1 MAEEKKFSEEELK
14 QINEVADNYSSLQT
28 ELGNIGVQKI
38 LVEERLDNIT
48 KREEEIRKEWKQNQ
62 VKEQDLVK
70 ILSDKYGPGTL
81 DPKTGT
87 FVPLEENKPA

>member
-1 MAEEKKFSEEELK
+1 MAEEKKFTEEELT
-14 QINEVADNYSSLQT
+14 QINEVADAYSSLQT

-38 LVEERLDNIT
+38 LIDERHRAIDT
-48 KREEEIRKEWKQNQ
+48 REEEIRKEWKQNQ

-70 ILSDKYGPGTL
+70 TLSDKYGAGTL

-87 FVPLEENKPA
+87 FVPIDKK

>member
-1 MAEEKKFSEEELK
+1 MAKETKFTDDELK
-14 QINEVADNYSSLQT
+14 QINEVADAYSALQT

-38 LVEERLDNIT
+38 LLDERVAKIDE
-48 KREEEIRKEWKQNQ
+48 REGAIRGEWKQNQ

-70 ILSDKYGPGTL
+70 TLSDKYGAGTL

-87 FVPLEENKPA
+87 FVPVEENKPA